1 MGRLVHIEVHAQD
14 PERAAGF
21 LVCKAD
27 VDDVDSEASAT

>member
-1 MGRLVHIEVHAQD
+1 MGRLVDIEVPAED